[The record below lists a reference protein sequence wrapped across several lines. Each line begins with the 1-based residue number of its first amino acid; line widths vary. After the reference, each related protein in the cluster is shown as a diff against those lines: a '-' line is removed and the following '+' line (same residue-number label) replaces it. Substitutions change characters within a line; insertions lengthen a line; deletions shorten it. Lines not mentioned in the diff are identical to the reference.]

1 MRITY
6 IHQYFN
12 TPEMSGGTRSYEMA
26 RRLVMR
32 GHNVSMIT
40 TSREASEK
48 PHLWYRT
55 VVDGIDVHWLPVP
68 YTNSMSYRERIRA
81 FSAFSWKAAF
91 EATSIPTDLVFA
103 TSTPLTVA
111 LPGIYAAKRH
121 GVPFVFEV
129 RDLWPEIPI
138 AVGALRNPVLRYSA
152 QALERWAYKHASAI
166 IALSPG
172 MKAGIVDTGI
182 LSEKVTVIPN
192 GCDIDRF
199 GVEDCSGADFLQAR
213 PWLKNRPILVYCGTF
228 GRMNALHYL
237 VDLAA
242 ALININSP
250 VCLLLIGDGAE
261 KMAVMEKARLN
272 DVLDKNF
279 FVESNVPKSVVPQVL
294 RIASAAVSCFNDIPA
309 MRHNSANKFF
319 DSLAAGRAIVLNYG
333 GWHNDIVTRHRCGL
347 SLHQKDIHEAAR
359 EVHEALTDE
368 SWVDQA
374 GRSAKRVATEFF
386 DRDVLG
392 KQFIDVLEGA
402 VKGVR

>member
-1 MRITY
+1 MKITY
-6 IHQYFN
+6 IHQYFT

-32 GHNVSMIT
+32 GHDVSMIT
-40 TSREASEK
+40 TSREKSPK
-48 PHLWYRT
+48 TQSWYRT
-55 VVDGIDVHWLPVP
+55 DIDGIDVHWLPVP
-68 YTNSMSYRERIRA
+68 YANAMSYRERIRA
-81 FSAFSWKAAF
+81 FSAFSWKAAL
-91 EATSIPTDLVFA
+91 EAASIPTDLVLA

-111 LPGIYAAKRH
+111 LPGISAAKRH

-138 AVGALRNPVLRYSA
+138 AIGALRNPVLRYSA
-152 QALERWAYKHASAI
+152 QVLERWAYKNASAI

-172 MKAGIVDTGI
+172 MKAGIVGTGI

-199 GVEDCSGADFLQAR
+199 DVDDCGGTQFLQNH

-237 VDLAA
+237 VDLAT

-261 KMAVMEKARLN
+261 KMAVMENARLKN
-272 DVLDKNF
+272 VLEKNLF
-279 FVESNVPKSVVPQVL
+279 IEPTIPKSTVPHVL
-294 RIASAAVSCFNDIPA
+294 RIASAAVSCFDDIPA

-319 DSLAAGRAIVLNYG
+319 DSLAAGRAIVINYG
-333 GWHNDIVTRHRCGL
+333 GWHADLVTRHRCGL

-368 SWVDQA
+368 SWIDQA
-374 GRSAKRVATEFF
+374 GQSAKRVAIEFF
-386 DRDVLG
+386 DRDLLG

-402 VKGVR
+402 VEGMR